1 MNDKEYVYVCYV
13 LNCMGLLDVE
23 ETVSSLIVTK
33 SQDKVDAWLK
43 EQLKEAEENGYK
55 PEENIIGFIGYV
67 DYSLPVSKGNE
78 KDGYDTYYLVCETKI
93 IR

>member
-1 MNDKEYVYVCYV
+1 
-13 LNCMGLLDVE
+13 MGLLDVE

-43 EQLKEAEENGYK
+43 EQLNEAEENEYK
-55 PEENIIGFIGYV
+55 PEENVNGFIGYV

-78 KDGYDTYYLVCETKI
+78 KDGYDTYYFICETKLVQ
-93 IR
+93 R

>member
-1 MNDKEYVYVCYV
+1 MK
-13 LNCMGLLDVE
+13 

-55 PEENIIGFIGYV
+55 PEENIIGFIGYF
-67 DYSLPVSKGNE
+67 DYSLPVSKGTE

>member
-1 MNDKEYVYVCYV
+1 
-13 LNCMGLLDVE
+13 MGLLDVE

-55 PEENIIGFIGYV
+55 P
-67 DYSLPVSKGNE
+67 K
-78 KDGYDTYYLVCETKI
+78 LVRASI
-93 IR
+93 